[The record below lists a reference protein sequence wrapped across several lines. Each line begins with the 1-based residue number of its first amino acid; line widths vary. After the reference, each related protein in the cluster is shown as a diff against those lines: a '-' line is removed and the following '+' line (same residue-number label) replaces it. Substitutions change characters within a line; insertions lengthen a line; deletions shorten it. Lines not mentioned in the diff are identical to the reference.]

1 MPRACRFEFLKEAAY
16 EGKANITTWIDMLIQ
31 EMGEEPTRSTSKEE
45 LEKFCSQIIA
55 TNTPR
60 RNSQKNKGALPDD
73 KNLTGVRRQPQ
84 ESKAAS
90 QHQEEVKGKFHNGK
104 GTARVADKYLG
115 SVVMTALKLNRPS
128 ILEDA
133 ARVASRMLP
142 TDALNELC
150 CNIAGGYIS
159 RRQKW

>member
-1 MPRACRFEFLKEAAY
+1 MDRYTDP
-16 EGKANITTWIDMLIQ
+16 GD
-31 EMGEEPTRSTSKEE
+31 GEEPTHKTSKEE
-45 LEKFCSQIIA
+45 LEKLCSQIVA

-60 RNSQKNKGALPDD
+60 RNSQKNRGALPDD
-73 KNLTGVRRQPQ
+73 NDLTGVRRLPQ

-90 QHQEEVKGKFHNGK
+90 QHQEEVKETFHNEK
-104 GTARVADKYLG
+104 GTARVAGKYLG
-115 SVVMTALKLNRPS
+115 LVVMAALKLNRPS

-150 CNIAGGYIS
+150 RNIAGGYIS